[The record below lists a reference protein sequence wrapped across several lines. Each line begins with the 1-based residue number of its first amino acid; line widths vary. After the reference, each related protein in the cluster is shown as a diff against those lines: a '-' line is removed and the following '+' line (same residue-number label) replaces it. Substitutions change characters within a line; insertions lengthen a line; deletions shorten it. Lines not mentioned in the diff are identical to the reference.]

1 MSFQNHKYQLQF
13 FSPFA
18 QLHHA
23 VSLVLN
29 AAAACTIFSPRSAR
43 AHHLQPPAQ
52 LGFTLPQR
60 SLELSSLLL
69 WCRDS
74 TQRVQLLCFSGPLSP
89 LASRL
94 AGAVNRRAGLRSV
107 ELRASTNIMKRCFD
121 VFFRRLLTES
131 TLS

>member
-1 MSFQNHKYQLQF
+1 VSFQNHKCQLQL

-29 AAAACTIFSPRSAR
+29 AAAACTIFGPRSAR

-94 AGAVNRRAGLRSV
+94 AGAINRRAGIRSV
-107 ELRASTNIMKRCFD
+107 EHRAVTNIMKRCFD

-131 TLS
+131 STS